1 MNTVVLARHAFVV
14 LAATLCLI
22 FASPARAQPQPS
34 ASHLAVAKE
43 LVNIV
48 GATRQF
54 DSIVTGVIVQ
64 IASNY
69 LQSNSALAKDLN
81 EIVELLVGEYLPR
94 RDEMQ
99 NEVIRL
105 YASRLTEQE
114 IKDVLTFY
122 KSPLGKKMLNESQYV
137 LGESLNRADVW
148 ATKFREEVAVRLR
161 AELKKRGHNL

>member
-1 MNTVVLARHAFVV
+1 MNTVALARHAFVV
-14 LAATLCLI
+14 LAASLCLA
-22 FASPARAQPQPS
+22 FASPTRAQQQPS
-34 ASHLAVAKE
+34 ASHLAAAKE
-43 LVNIV
+43 LVSVV
-48 GATRQF
+48 GAARQF

-64 IASNY
+64 VASNF

-81 EIVELLVGEYLPR
+81 ETVELLVGEFHPR

-99 NEVIRL
+99 NEIIRL

-137 LGESLNRADVW
+137 LNESINRAEVW